1 MSAYDS
7 VDNMTEDNRYVN
19 EATETSPLL
28 ANTQRSLAIDSEP
41 ISSSLRENSE
51 LTDIADE
58 SPYEEVAANVSN
70 QDNRTLPCLT
80 FRSCILGLLFTCILA
95 FVNQFFT
102 FRTIPIFLSM
112 IVAQLLSYPMGRA
125 MASTLPRRKFM
136 LFGGRWRFSLNPGP
150 FSVKEHCIISIM
162 ANTASVRI
170 KILYLSDFQLAIV
183 GYCNGDPGHNYSA
196 HFLQAFN

>member
-1 MSAYDS
+1 
-7 VDNMTEDNRYVN
+7 MTENNGYVN

-28 ANTQRSLAIDSEP
+28 ANTQPS
-41 ISSSLRENSE
+41 NNE
-51 LTDIADE
+51 LTDITDE

-70 QDNRTLPCLT
+70 QDNPMLPCLT

-102 FRTIPIFLSM
+102 YRTMPIFLSM
-112 IVAQLLSYPMGRA
+112 IVAQLLSYPLGRA
-125 MASTLPRRKFM
+125 MASLLPRRTFM
-136 LFGGRWRFSLNPGP
+136 LFGGRWRFSFNPGP

-170 KILYLSDFQLAIV
+170 KIFYLSDF
-183 GYCNGDPGHNYSA
+183 
-196 HFLQAFN
+196 

>member
-1 MSAYDS
+1 MAAYNS
-7 VDNMTEDNRYVN
+7 VDNMTEDNGYVN

-28 ANTQRSLAIDSEP
+28 ANTQPS
-41 ISSSLRENSE
+41 NNE

-70 QDNRTLPCLT
+70 QDNPMLPCLT

-102 FRTIPIFLSM
+102 YRTMPIFLSM
-112 IVAQLLSYPMGRA
+112 IVAQLLSYPLGRA
-125 MASTLPRRKFM
+125 MASLLPRRTFM
-136 LFGGRWRFSLNPGP
+136 LFGGRWRFSFNPGP

-170 KILYLSDFQLAIV
+170 KIFYLSDF
-183 GYCNGDPGHNYSA
+183 
-196 HFLQAFN
+196 

>member
-1 MSAYDS
+1 MAAYDS
-7 VDNMTEDNRYVN
+7 VDNMTEGNEYVN
-19 EATETSPLL
+19 ETTETSPLL
-28 ANTQRSLAIDSEP
+28 ANTQPS
-41 ISSSLRENSE
+41 NNE

-70 QDNRTLPCLT
+70 QDNPMLPCLT

-102 FRTIPIFLSM
+102 YRTMPIFLSM
-112 IVAQLLSYPMGRA
+112 IVAQLLSYPLGRA
-125 MASTLPRRKFM
+125 MASLLPRRTFM
-136 LFGGRWRFSLNPGP
+136 LFGGRWRFSFNPGP

-170 KILYLSDFQLAIV
+170 KIFYLSDF
-183 GYCNGDPGHNYSA
+183 
-196 HFLQAFN
+196 